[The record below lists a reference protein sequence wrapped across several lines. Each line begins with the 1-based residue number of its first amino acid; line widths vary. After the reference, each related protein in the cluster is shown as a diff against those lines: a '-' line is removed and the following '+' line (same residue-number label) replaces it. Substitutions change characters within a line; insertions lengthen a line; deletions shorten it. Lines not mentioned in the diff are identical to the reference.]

1 MSKYKII
8 MTGGGTAGHVTPNIA
23 LIPSLKEKG
32 FEIKYIGSKTGIE
45 KEIIEKNNIP
55 YFAISSGKLRRY
67 FDVKNFSDPFKVIKG
82 VFEARRIISK
92 EKPDVIFSKGGFV
105 SVPVVIAAS
114 MKKIPVVAHESDIT
128 PGLANK
134 LASPFC
140 DKLCVTFRESLKYVK
155 DGKGVLTGSPIRKEI
170 LNGSKLK
177 CLSRCGFSGEKEVV
191 FIMGG
196 SLGSKV
202 RNDVIRDNID
212 TLVREF
218 DIIHICGKGNV
229 DKTLEGKKGYIQ
241 FEYVNE
247 ELPDLMTAADYIIS
261 RAGANSIFEFL
272 ALKKPTLLIPLSRK
286 ASRGDQILNAE
297 SFRKEG
303 YSLVLEEE
311 DITKETFMKRIE
323 ELKKE
328 KENIVRNIKSGKGKI
343 GNEAVVNVIMDSIKK
358 EKK

>member
-140 DKLCVTFRESLKYVK
+140 DNRKSNKKRNLKWFKVERFIKMWFFR
-155 DGKGVLTGSPIRKEI
+155 RKRSCI
-170 LNGSKLK
+170 YNG
-177 CLSRCGFSGEKEVV
+177 R
-191 FIMGG
+191 
-196 SLGSKV
+196 
-202 RNDVIRDNID
+202 
-212 TLVREF
+212 
-218 DIIHICGKGNV
+218 
-229 DKTLEGKKGYIQ
+229 
-241 FEYVNE
+241 
-247 ELPDLMTAADYIIS
+247 
-261 RAGANSIFEFL
+261 
-272 ALKKPTLLIPLSRK
+272 KPW
-286 ASRGDQILNAE
+286 
-297 SFRKEG
+297 F
-303 YSLVLEEE
+303 
-311 DITKETFMKRIE
+311 
-323 ELKKE
+323 
-328 KENIVRNIKSGKGKI
+328 
-343 GNEAVVNVIMDSIKK
+343 
-358 EKK
+358 

>member
-23 LIPSLKEKG
+23 LIPSLEEKG
-32 FEIKYIGSKTGIE
+32 FEVKYIGSKNGIE
-45 KEIIEKNNIP
+45 KEIIEKNHIP

-67 FDVKNFSDPFKVIKG
+67 FDVKNFSDPFKVLKG
-82 VFEARRIISK
+82 VFEAKKIISK

-140 DKLCVTFRESLKYVK
+140 DKLCVTFRESLKYIK
-155 DGKGVLTGSPIRKEI
+155 GDKGVLTGSPIRQEI

-177 CLSRCGFSGEKEVV
+177 GLSKCGFTGEKEVI

-202 RNDVIRDNID
+202 VNDVIRDNID
-212 TLVREF
+212 TLLEEF

-229 DKTLEGKKGYIQ
+229 DESLKDKKGYVQ

-311 DITKETFMKRIE
+311 DITRESFMGKVR
-323 ELKKE
+323 ELQKE
-328 KENIVRNIKSGKGKI
+328 KNKLIKNIKSGKGKI
-343 GNEAVVNVIMDSIKK
+343 GNEAVVNVIMESIKK
-358 EKK
+358 